1 MDVWVHP
8 CEAETNA
15 PMKIAK
21 QYQGNYFPAAKL
33 PTQNL
38 EKNLNPQMVRNFSKS
53 NTFHLYI

>member
-1 MDVWVHP
+1 MDVWVYP

-38 EKNLNPQMVRNFSKS
+38 EKKIESTNDKKFLKK
-53 NTFHLYI
+53 